1 MIRTGSFVPSAQ
13 GKEEITLNGDVTM
26 KNVSIAAACCFALLT
41 SGTALARDD
50 KSMQSIEKAMSQ
62 PAAAEKLGSDVKFFF
77 GNSAHPPVEK
87 SIGTFPTSKKTNGV
101 GKSDEEACNWAFLS
115 AMISL
120 RDRAVREGAN
130 AVINIQSNYKNV
142 PVSSE
147 TEFECHSGG
156 IMSGVALKG
165 EVVKLK

>member
-1 MIRTGSFVPSAQ
+1 MRKI
-13 GKEEITLNGDVTM
+13 
-26 KNVSIAAACCFALLT
+26 SIAAACCVALLA
-41 SGTALARDD
+41 SGTTLARDT

-62 PAAAEKLGSDVKFFF
+62 PAAAEKLGTDVKFYF
-77 GNSAHPPVEK
+77 GKSAHPAVEK
-87 SIGTFPTSKKTNGV
+87 SIGTYPTNKKTNGV

-120 RDRAVREGAN
+120 RDRALMEGGD
-130 AVINIQSNYKNV
+130 AVININSYYKKNEV
-142 PVSSE
+142 VSE

>member
-1 MIRTGSFVPSAQ
+1 MR
-13 GKEEITLNGDVTM
+13 K
-26 KNVSIAAACCFALLT
+26 VSIAAACCFALLA
-41 SGTALARDD
+41 SGTALARDT
-50 KSMQSIEKAMSQ
+50 KSMQPIAAAMSQ
-62 PAAAEKLGSDVKFFF
+62 PAAAEKLGSDVKFYF
-77 GNSAHPPVEK
+77 GKTAHPEVEK

-120 RDRAVREGAN
+120 RDRAVMEGAN